1 MISPDWD
8 QAELLTSEGK
18 ESATYSVSYNEDH
31 VRLTSL
37 DVFKKILHAP
47 DLADVDHL
55 WSFKSKVDTIRHAK
69 GAMFPSIITL
79 KTALGQSLKHNL
91 INYLLCSLG

>member
-1 MISPDWD
+1 M
-8 QAELLTSEGK
+8 LTQYFTMK
-18 ESATYSVSYNEDH
+18 NEDR
-31 VRLTSL
+31 VQLTSL

-47 DLADVDHL
+47 HLADIDHL
-55 WSFKSKVDTIRHAK
+55 WRFESKVNTIWHAK

-79 KTALGQSLKHNL
+79 KTELEQWFKHNL